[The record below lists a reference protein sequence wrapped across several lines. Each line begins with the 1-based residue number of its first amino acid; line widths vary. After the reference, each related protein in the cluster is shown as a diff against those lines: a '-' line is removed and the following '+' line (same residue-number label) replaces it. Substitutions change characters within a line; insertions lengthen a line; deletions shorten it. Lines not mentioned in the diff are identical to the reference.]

1 MGIREELKETVVDAV
16 EKAGEVIEE
25 GVQFGEEQAYL
36 VSLKMQMKK
45 EIEQMIH
52 DEKENLSDIEE
63 KLHLLVQDINA
74 FSGEISEAAEGKTA
88 DKAITELERIKTK
101 ICIGQVLVKR
111 AIDSCKTYSWL

>member
-52 DEKENLSDIEE
+52 DEK
-63 KLHLLVQDINA
+63 
-74 FSGEISEAAEGKTA
+74 KT
-88 DKAITELERIKTK
+88 
-101 ICIGQVLVKR
+101 
-111 AIDSCKTYSWL
+111 